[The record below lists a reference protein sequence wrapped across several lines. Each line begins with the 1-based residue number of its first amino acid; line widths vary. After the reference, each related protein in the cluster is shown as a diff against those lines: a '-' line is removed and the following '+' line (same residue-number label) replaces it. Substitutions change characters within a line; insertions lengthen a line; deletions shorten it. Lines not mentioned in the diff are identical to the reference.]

1 MVNKQIAKSNQGGI
15 TSYLSSPQIQN
26 YLKEVIG
33 NNKEKFVTN
42 LVSITNQNKSLQK
55 CTNVSLMNGAL
66 AATTLNLNLNA
77 SFGYAFLVPFKNTKL
92 SKEKGY
98 DVYEAQFQ
106 IGYKGYIQLAL
117 RTCEYQKI
125 NAIPVYKSQ
134 FRAWN
139 ALTEEVILD
148 EFDNFEDDEII
159 GYVSYFRLNN
169 GFEKT
174 IFWSIDKMR
183 KHADTYSQAF
193 SMEIAEQIKQ
203 GKIPEK
209 DMWKYSSYWY
219 KDFDGMALKTMIR
232 QMLSKW
238 GILSEELLKAIEDD
252 QSVLVGDSRTYIDN
266 QPETRQ
272 TSLPDVKKEDVVE
285 LEVE

>member
-1 MVNKQIAKSNQGGI
+1 MSQIVKQGEKGI
-15 TSYLSSPQIQN
+15 TNYLSNPQIQN

-42 LVSITNQNKSLQK
+42 LVSTTNQNKQLQK
-55 CTNVSLMNGAL
+55 CTNVSLMSGAL

-77 SFGYAFLVPFKNTKL
+77 SFGYAYLVPFKNNKATK
-92 SKEKGY
+92 ERGY

-117 RTCEYQKI
+117 RTGEYQKI

-139 ALTEEVILD
+139 SLTEEIILD

-193 SMEIAEQIKQ
+193 SMEISEQIKQ

-238 GILSEELLKAIEDD
+238 GILSEELQKAIEDD
-252 QSVLVGDSRTYIDN
+252 QSVLAGDSRTYVDN
-266 QPETRQ
+266 QPEPKQ
-272 TSLPDVKKEDVVE
+272 TSLPDVKKQDVVE
-285 LEVE
+285 LEV

>member
-1 MVNKQIAKSNQGGI
+1 MSQIVKQGEKGI
-15 TSYLSSPQIQN
+15 TNYLSNPQIQN

-42 LVSITNQNKSLQK
+42 LVSTTNQNKQLQK
-55 CTNVSLMNGAL
+55 CTNVSLMSGAL

-77 SFGYAFLVPFKNTKL
+77 SFGYAYLVPFKNNKATK
-92 SKEKGY
+92 ERGY

-117 RTCEYQKI
+117 RTGEYQKI

-139 ALTEEVILD
+139 SLTEEIILD
-148 EFDNFEDDEII
+148 EFDNFEDDEIV

-193 SMEIAEQIKQ
+193 SMEISEQIKQ

-238 GILSEELLKAIEDD
+238 GILSEELQKAIEDD
-252 QSVLVGDSRTYIDN
+252 QSVLAGDSRTYVDN
-266 QPETRQ
+266 QPEPKQ
-272 TSLPDVKKEDVVE
+272 TSLPDVKKQDVVE